1 MEMFKNVY
9 FRLGLVVAISLVSL
23 LAALPRVPIVI
34 KNSFVNIDSFIGGY
48 YFSILNGKV
57 RLDLREVKK
66 GLDLKGGVRIVLRAD
81 MSKIPPNDRNAALDA
96 ARQIMEKR
104 VNFLG
109 VSEPYITSSKVGD
122 DYRIIVEMPGTT
134 DIAQAV
140 NLIGQTAQLRFRQL
154 KAGNDWSQDKFAQY
168 YQDLGVWE
176 DTNVTGADLKGV
188 DIVFDESG
196 AVSQAPQVR
205 LKFTSDGRKK
215 FSELAKKN
223 VGKPIGLFLDT
234 DESPVSMPVVSAG
247 LSETLIDDPVITGN
261 FDVQTANALSI
272 QIRAGALPVPVEVL
286 EQTAVGATL
295 GEASVVES
303 LFAGVVGLLTVLIF
317 MAYMYGRLGFLADMA
332 LVIYILIVLA
342 FFKAI
347 PVVLT
352 LPGIAGFILS
362 VGMAADANIL
372 IFERT
377 KEEILWGRPR
387 GVAIKYGFERAW
399 QSIRDSNASSLL
411 TSGVLFY
418 FGSGA
423 VRGFALTLALG
434 IAVSLFTSI
443 FVTKTLIS
451 VFGVDKKTLL
461 GVRQ

>member
-1 MEMFKNVY
+1 M
-9 FRLGLVVAISLVSL
+9 
-23 LAALPRVPIVI
+23 
-34 KNSFVNIDSFIGGY
+34 
-48 YFSILNGKV
+48 
-57 RLDLREVKK
+57 
-66 GLDLKGGVRIVLRAD
+66 
-81 MSKIPPNDRNAALDA
+81 
-96 ARQIMEKR
+96 
-104 VNFLG
+104 
-109 VSEPYITSSKVGD
+109 
-122 DYRIIVEMPGTT
+122 
-134 DIAQAV
+134 
-140 NLIGQTAQLRFRQL
+140 
-154 KAGNDWSQDKFAQY
+154 
-168 YQDLGVWE
+168 
-176 DTNVTGADLKGV
+176 
-188 DIVFDESG
+188 
-196 AVSQAPQVR
+196 
-205 LKFTSDGRKK
+205 
-215 FSELAKKN
+215 
-223 VGKPIGLFLDT
+223 
-234 DESPVSMPVVSAG
+234 
-247 LSETLIDDPVITGN
+247 
-261 FDVQTANALSI
+261 
-272 QIRAGALPVPVEVL
+272 
-286 EQTAVGATL
+286 
-295 GEASVVES
+295 
-303 LFAGVVGLLTVLIF
+303 TVLIF

>member
-295 GEASVVES
+295 GESS
-303 LFAGVVGLLTVLIF
+303 
-317 MAYMYGRLGFLADMA
+317 GF
-332 LVIYILIVLA
+332 
-342 FFKAI
+342 
-347 PVVLT
+347 
-352 LPGIAGFILS
+352 
-362 VGMAADANIL
+362 
-372 IFERT
+372 
-377 KEEILWGRPR
+377 
-387 GVAIKYGFERAW
+387 
-399 QSIRDSNASSLL
+399 
-411 TSGVLFY
+411 
-418 FGSGA
+418 
-423 VRGFALTLALG
+423 
-434 IAVSLFTSI
+434 
-443 FVTKTLIS
+443 
-451 VFGVDKKTLL
+451 
-461 GVRQ
+461 